1 MEISQRKRRIL
12 TAIVENYIATAEPVV
27 ATVVGEI
34 AYRELLTLTDG
45 IGIVDKICESA
56 KPINSNGLI
65 DTADRPVIKTI
76 TILD

>member
-1 MEISQRKRRIL
+1 MTDVLNRYLVEVRPSATIL
-12 TAIVENYIATAEPVV
+12 SLALIVLMAQMGSFVPASS
-27 ATVVGEI
+27 A
-34 AYRELLTLTDG
+34 D